1 MFDNLQEAVIL
12 LSQRTDCIEFTNQLS
27 NNLLKTMLGITDLYS
42 NTDAKSGKA
51 KTQNP
56 LDQ

>member
-12 LSQRTDCIEFTNQLS
+12 LSQRTDSIEFTNQLS
-27 NNLLKTMLGITDLYS
+27 NNLFKSMLGITDLYS
-42 NTDAKSGKA
+42 NTDMKTGKPKS
-51 KTQNP
+51 QNP